1 MPEPPDFGLSE
12 TPQEE
17 LIIQRRLGQELRRS
31 FQAMVDEP
39 LPERMALLLMEL
51 AFAQSL
57 RVRPTQENEA
67 EGEKPTSGNAGEA

>member
-1 MPEPPDFGLSE
+1 MQKPSLVKSVE
-12 TPQEE
+12 TQDQ
-17 LIIQRRLGQELRRS
+17 LLIQRRLGQELRRS

-57 RVRPTQENEA
+57 GLKDNGRDGR
-67 EGEKPTSGNAGEA
+67 